1 MMAMFLLSTFLV
13 AVVFMNML
21 IAIMSNTFAEVLE
34 NAESNA
40 LSEQLALIDDNMFI
54 VNFNKMFFNQKY
66 ILRIA
71 MNSHDEEEEDP
82 VQDAVSESTRY
93 ITKNVID
100 QSKKV

>member
-71 MNSHDEEEEDP
+71 MTDHSEEVEDP
-82 VQDAVSESTRY
+82 IQESVSESTRY
-93 ITKNVID
+93 ITQNVLD

>member
-1 MMAMFLLSTFLV
+1 MFLLSTFLV

-71 MNSHDEEEEDP
+71 MTDHSEEVEDP
-82 VQDAVSESTRY
+82 IQESVSESTRY
-93 ITKNVID
+93 ITQNVLD